1 MRINGSQL
9 HAVAFHSLSE
19 RHERTES
26 LRSWRGSQRPDFEGR
41 IRPQAG
47 GADSSAISS
56 GARGAHEAS
65 KASGPPEAGDRSD
78 GPADPKIRLL
88 VALIER
94 MTGRKIQLFGPTRIE
109 HAAADAQAGA
119 EAIQKAVAP
128 PLPAGWGIE
137 YGLDEVRAE
146 SETTRFSAEGVVTTA
161 DGKEIRFKLELRMER
176 QFIEEHHLRVRLGD
190 AQLKDP
196 LVLNFDGTAA
206 ELGDTMVNFDLDADG
221 QNEAM
226 RFLRQGSA
234 FLFLDIDHSGR
245 ATNGT
250 ELFGAKTGKG
260 FEELRQHDAD
270 GNGSVDENAA
280 AFSFLRLWS
289 QDAEGN
295 DEVTN
300 LAEAGVGAINVN
312 GTVTPFSLKDSANQ
326 LQGQIRTTGVYLME
340 DGGAGTVQQL
350 DIAV

>member
-19 RHERTES
+19 RHERAES

-41 IRPQAG
+41 LHSQAG
-47 GADSSAISS
+47 GVDTSAISS

-65 KASGPPEAGDRSD
+65 KASGPPKAGDEAE

-88 VALIER
+88 AGIIER
-94 MTGRKIQLFGPTRIE
+94 MTGKKLQLFDPSGIE
-109 HAAADAQAGA
+109 HAAASAQAGGEA
-119 EAIQKAVAP
+119 ET
-128 PLPAGWGIE
+128 
-137 YGLDEVRAE
+137 E
-146 SETTRFSAEGVVTTA
+146 STTFSAEGVVKTV
-161 DGKEIRFKLELRMER
+161 DGKEIRFKVEFRMER
-176 QFIEEHHLRVRLGD
+176 PFIEEHHLRVRLGD

-206 ELGDTMVNFDLDADG
+206 QLGDTMVNFDLDADG
-221 QNEAM
+221 HDDAM

-234 FLFLDIDHSGR
+234 FLFLDLDGNGR
-245 ATNGT
+245 ATNGA

-270 GNGSVDENAA
+270 GNGWVDENAA

-289 QDAEGN
+289 QDAEGK
-295 DEVTN
+295 DDVAS
-300 LAEAGVGAINVN
+300 LAEAGIGAINVN
-312 GTVTPFSLKDSANQ
+312 GAVTPFALKDSANQ
-326 LQGQIRTTGVYLME
+326 LQGQIRSTGGYLTE
-340 DGGAGTVQQL
+340 DGQAGTVQQL